1 MNSLLIAQNII
12 KRMFKSRREIIV
24 MLVLPIVAIMI
35 MTYFTGSYST
45 QKVKT
50 GIVNLDSG
58 KYSKELLS
66 KLREQKNLEI
76 YSMDKKDIH
85 AEIEDSKAQVV
96 LLIDNDFSKNIDAG
110 KKVQIE
116 FYSNGQNEATEKI
129 KQQVNENIQQFYMI
143 SASAKDIA
151 AKTGKNADAV
161 NKQLFTNINKGS
173 LEVENTNPRD
183 SGQGKL
189 IQSIG
194 FSMMF
199 IMVIIF
205 NVIGTIM
212 EDKKKLVLARTATFK
227 VKSWE
232 IAVGN
237 LLGTLF
243 VGAIQILLITL
254 ITAHIYKL
262 PVGIKIYGLF
272 LLLLCFIFS
281 VIGLAIGLSGIIKDN
296 LNPNLLLAVVSFPT
310 CLLGGCLI
318 PDSLMP
324 EVLRNVGYIVPQK
337 WVMSALQDLMS
348 GASTDKII
356 FKAVIVLMFGLAFT
370 TFGVK
375 TLRPL
380 EE

>member
-35 MTYFTGSYST
+35 MTYFTGSDST

-58 KYSKELLS
+58 KYSKGLLS

-151 AKTGKNADAV
+151 EKTGKNADAV

-173 LEVENTNPRD
+173 LEVENTNLRD

-337 WVMSALQDLMS
+337 WVISALQDLMS